1 MGKVYTATWRLTK
14 ELDGVAGRRVSC
26 GDRTVFIWSDV
37 STGGGGGSGGIA
49 PHLRKWGGPQ
59 YGSTPHFLEQSC

>member
-37 STGGGGGSGGIA
+37 STGGGGGGRGALPPTFESGVG
-49 PHLRKWGGPQ
+49 HSMGP
-59 YGSTPHFLEQSC
+59 PLIF